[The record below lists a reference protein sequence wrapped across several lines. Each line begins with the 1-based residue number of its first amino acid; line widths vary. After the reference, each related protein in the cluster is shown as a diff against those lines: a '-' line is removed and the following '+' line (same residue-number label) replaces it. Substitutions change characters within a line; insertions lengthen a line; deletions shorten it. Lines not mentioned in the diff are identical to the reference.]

1 MDGSYSQ
8 ITLGSSREDVCIFCP
23 HDLWWSANGLCHAYG
38 TVTCRD
44 ITSMAV
50 LALERVSLAFDH
62 VPILDDVMLQVE
74 PAERLALVGR
84 NGSGKSTLL
93 KLLAGEVHPDAG
105 VITRIRSLRLAYVP
119 QEPVLSLDKT
129 VAQVVTQALGA
140 VGETVAAYQHTAACL
155 ATAQG
160 AEARRL
166 LAQLH
171 DLQAHLEHGDGWRLQ
186 TQVEMVLTRLHL
198 PPEAQLGQ
206 LSSGWQRR
214 VSLAQGLVGHPEVL
228 LLDEPTNHLDLV
240 AIDWLEQYLASFLG
254 TLVFVTHDRV
264 FLDRLATGIVELDRG
279 QLRRFPGNWAA
290 YRAQKQELLAVE
302 ETHAAQFDKRLAQEE
317 AWVRQG
323 VRARRTRNEGRV
335 RHLLS
340 MREARRARR
349 DAPGR
354 VSLTLTNAEPSGQM
368 VIELDHVA
376 KTFGEQVVLRDVST
390 RIMRGDRIGLVGPNG
405 CGKSTLLRI
414 ILGALQPDTGRVR
427 HGTRLS
433 IAYFDQRREQLD
445 PEATLWETIC
455 PHGGDTVTVG
465 GTPRHVISYLA
476 EFLFPPHTVR
486 GRVKTLSGGER
497 NRLLLARLFTQPA
510 NLLVLD
516 EPTNDLDVDTLE
528 LLEGLLVA
536 YDGTLLLASHD
547 RAFLDGVVTSIYA
560 FAGNGRVREYV
571 GGYSDWRQMSQPR
584 PTPAPRRRPP
594 PEAKKPR
601 QGLTYLEQRELDTFP
616 ERIEALETEQARL
629 HAQLEDS
636 NLFRRDPAAF
646 QTIME
651 RLSALES
658 ELPASYTRWEQLEQR
673 QHKGSL

>member
-1 MDGSYSQ
+1 
-8 ITLGSSREDVCIFCP
+8 
-23 HDLWWSANGLCHAYG
+23 
-38 TVTCRD
+38 
-44 ITSMAV
+44 MAV

-62 VPILDDVMLQVE
+62 IPLFDDVVLQVE
-74 PAERLALVGR
+74 PGERLALVGR

-93 KLLAGEVHPDAG
+93 KLLAGEVQPDAG
-105 VITRIRSLRLAYVP
+105 VISRTRSLRLTYVP
-119 QEPVLSLDKT
+119 QEPVFNPDDT
-129 VAQVVTQALGA
+129 VTQVVTRALGA
-140 VGETVAAYQHTAACL
+140 VGETVAAYQHTAASL
-155 ATAQG
+155 AAAQG
-160 AEARRL
+160 SEARRL

-171 DLQAHLEHGDGWRLQ
+171 DLQAQLEHGDGWRLQ
-186 TQVEMVLTRLHL
+186 TQVETVLTRLQL

-214 VSLAQGLVGHPEVL
+214 VSLAQALVGNPEVL

-240 AIDWLEQYLASFLG
+240 AIDWLEQYLMSFPG

-279 QLRRFPGNWAA
+279 QLRRFIGNWAA
-290 YRAQKQELLAVE
+290 YRTQKQELLAVE
-302 ETHAAQFDKRLAQEE
+302 EAHAEQFDKRLAAEE

-335 RHLLS
+335 RRLLA

-349 DAPGR
+349 DALGQA
-354 VSLTLTNAEPSGQM
+354 SFTLASGAPSGQM
-368 VIELDHVA
+368 VVELDKIS
-376 KTFGEQVVLRDVST
+376 KTFGEQVVVRDFST

-405 CGKSTLLRI
+405 IGKSTLLRL
-414 ILGALQPDTGRVR
+414 ILGELQPATGRVR

-433 IAYFDQRREQLD
+433 AAYFDQRREQLD
-445 PEATLWETIC
+445 PEATLWETVC
-455 PHGGDTVTVG
+455 PNGGDTVVVG
-465 GTPRHVISYLA
+465 GTRRHVFSYLA

-486 GRVKTLSGGER
+486 GRVKMLSGGER
-497 NRLLLARLFTQPA
+497 NRLLLARLFTRPA

-528 LLEGLLVA
+528 LLEGLLVE

-560 FAGNGRVREYV
+560 FEGNGRVREYV
-571 GGYSDWRQMSQPR
+571 GGYSDWRQTSQPR
-584 PTPAPRRRPP
+584 STPAPRRRPP
-594 PEAKKPR
+594 PTAKKPR

-616 ERIEALETEQARL
+616 ERIEALEAEQVRL
-629 HAQLEDS
+629 HAQLEDPD
-636 NLFRRDPAAF
+636 LFRRDPTAF

-651 RLSALES
+651 RLTALETA
-658 ELPASYTRWEQLEQR
+658 LPAAYARWEELERR
-673 QHKGSL
+673 QTK

>member
-1 MDGSYSQ
+1 M
-8 ITLGSSREDVCIFCP
+8 T
-23 HDLWWSANGLCHAYG
+23 
-38 TVTCRD
+38 
-44 ITSMAV
+44 V

-62 VPILDDVMLQVE
+62 TPLLDDVVLQIE
-74 PAERLALVGR
+74 PGERLALVGR

-93 KLLAGEVHPDAG
+93 KLLAGEVQPDTG
-105 VITRIRSLRLAYVP
+105 VISRVRSLRLAYVP
-119 QEPVLSLDKT
+119 QEPVFSPEDT
-129 VAQVVTQALGA
+129 VTQVVTRALGA
-140 VGETVAAYQHTAACL
+140 VGTMVAAYQRTAVCL

-160 AEARRL
+160 TEARRL

-171 DLQAHLEHGDGWRLQ
+171 DLQARLEHDDGWRLQ
-186 TQVEMVLTRLHL
+186 TQVEMVLTRLQL

-214 VSLAQGLVGHPEVL
+214 VSLAQALVGNPEVL

-240 AIDWLEQYLASFLG
+240 AIDWLEQYVTSFVG

-279 QLRRFPGNWAA
+279 RLRRFPGNWAA

-302 ETHAAQFDKRLAQEE
+302 EAHAEQFDRRLAQEE
-317 AWVRQG
+317 VWVRQG

-335 RHLLS
+335 RRLLS

-349 DAPGR
+349 DALGQA
-354 VSLTLTNAEPSGQM
+354 SFTLASGTPSGQL
-368 VIELDHVA
+368 VIELDHIA
-376 KTFGEQVVLRDVST
+376 KTFGEQVVVRDFST
-390 RIMRGDRIGLVGPNG
+390 RIIRGDRIGLVGPNG
-405 CGKSTLLRI
+405 IGKSTLLRL
-414 ILGALQPDTGRVR
+414 ILGELQPDTGRVR
-427 HGTRLS
+427 RGTRLS
-433 IAYFDQRREQLD
+433 VAYFDQRREQLD

-465 GTPRHVISYLA
+465 GTQRHIISYLA

-486 GRVKTLSGGER
+486 GRVKSLSGGER
-497 NRLLLARLFTQPA
+497 NRLLLARLLTQPA

-528 LLEGLLVA
+528 LLEGLLA
-536 YDGTLLLASHD
+536 EYDGTLLLASHD

-560 FAGNGRVREYV
+560 FESNGRVREYV
-571 GGYSDWRQMSQPR
+571 GGYTDWRQAMQPR
-584 PTPAPRRRPP
+584 STPAPRRRPSP
-594 PEAKKPR
+594 VQKPR

-616 ERIEALETEQARL
+616 ERIEALEAEQARL
-629 HAQLEDS
+629 HAQLEDAD
-636 NLFRRDPAAF
+636 LFRRDPAAF

-651 RLSALES
+651 RLTALER
-658 ELPASYTRWEQLEQR
+658 ELPAAYARWEELEQR
-673 QHKGSL
+673 Q

>member
-1 MDGSYSQ
+1 
-8 ITLGSSREDVCIFCP
+8 
-23 HDLWWSANGLCHAYG
+23 
-38 TVTCRD
+38 
-44 ITSMAV
+44 MAV

-62 VPILDDVMLQVE
+62 IPLLDDVVLQIE
-74 PAERLALVGR
+74 PGERLALVGR

-93 KLLAGEVHPDAG
+93 KLLAGEVQPDTG
-105 VITRIRSLRLAYVP
+105 TVSRTRALRLGHVP
-119 QEPVLSLDKT
+119 QEPVFSPDDT
-129 VAQVVTQALGA
+129 VTQVVTQALGA
-140 VGETVAAYQHTAACL
+140 VGELVAAYQHTAACL

-160 AEARRL
+160 AEAQRL

-171 DLQAHLEHGDGWRLQ
+171 DLQARLEHGDGWRLQ
-186 TQVEMVLTRLHL
+186 TQVEMMLTRLQL
-198 PPEAQLGQ
+198 PPEARLGQ

-214 VSLAQGLVGHPEVL
+214 VSLAQALVGNPEVL

-240 AIDWLEQYLASFLG
+240 AIDWLEQYLASFPG

-264 FLDRLATGIVELDRG
+264 FLDHLTTGIVELDRG

-302 ETHAAQFDKRLAQEE
+302 EAQAEQFDKRLAQEE

-335 RHLLS
+335 RRLLS
-340 MREARRARR
+340 LREARRARR
-349 DAPGR
+349 DALGH
-354 VSLTLTNAEPSGQM
+354 VSFTLTSGAPSGQM
-368 VIELDHVA
+368 VIELEHIN
-376 KTFGEQVVLRDVST
+376 KTFGDQVVLRDFST

-405 CGKSTLLRI
+405 IGKSTLLRI
-414 ILGALQPDTGRVR
+414 ILRELQPDAGRVR

-433 IAYFDQRREQLD
+433 VAYFDQRREQLD

-455 PHGGDTVTVG
+455 PHGGDTVIVG
-465 GTPRHVISYLA
+465 GKPRHIISYLA

-486 GRVKTLSGGER
+486 GRVKMLSGGER

-528 LLEGLLVA
+528 LLEGLLVE

-560 FAGNGRVREYV
+560 FEGNGRVREYV
-571 GGYSDWRQMSQPR
+571 GGYSDWRQASQAR
-584 PTPAPRRRPP
+584 STPSPRRRPP
-594 PEAKKPR
+594 LIKRPR
-601 QGLTYLEQRELDTFP
+601 QGLTYLEQRELEHCP
-616 ERIEALETEQARL
+616 ERIEALEAEQARL
-629 HAQLEDS
+629 HAQLEDPD
-636 NLFRRDPAAF
+636 LFRRDPAAF
-646 QTIME
+646 QNIME
-651 RLSALES
+651 RLTALET
-658 ELPASYTRWEQLEQR
+658 ELPAAYARWEELEQR
-673 QHKGSL
+673 Q

>member
-1 MDGSYSQ
+1 
-8 ITLGSSREDVCIFCP
+8 
-23 HDLWWSANGLCHAYG
+23 
-38 TVTCRD
+38 
-44 ITSMAV
+44 MAV
-50 LALERVSLAFDH
+50 LTLERVSLAFDH
-62 VPILDDVMLQVE
+62 IPLLDDVVLQIE
-74 PAERLALVGR
+74 PGERLALVGR
-84 NGSGKSTLL
+84 NGSGKSTLFT
-93 KLLAGEVHPDAG
+93 LLAGEVQPDTG
-105 VITRIRSLRLAYVP
+105 VISRTRSLRLAHVP
-119 QEPVLSLDKT
+119 QEPVFSPDDT
-129 VAQVVTQALGA
+129 VTQVITQALGA
-140 VGETVAAYQHTAACL
+140 VGEMVAAYQHTAACL

-160 AEARRL
+160 SEAKRL

-186 TQVEMVLTRLHL
+186 TQVEMVLTRLQL
-198 PPEAQLGQ
+198 PPEARLGQ

-214 VSLAQGLVGHPEVL
+214 VSLAQALVGNPEVL

-240 AIDWLEQYLASFLG
+240 AIDWLEQYLASFPG

-279 QLRRFPGNWAA
+279 QLRRFPSNWAA

-302 ETHAAQFDKRLAQEE
+302 EAHAEQFDKRLAQEE

-335 RHLLS
+335 RRLLS

-349 DAPGR
+349 DALGQ
-354 VSLTLTNAEPSGQM
+354 VSFTVASGAPSGQM
-368 VIELDHVA
+368 VIELDHIVQ
-376 KTFGEQVVLRDVST
+376 TFGEQVVVRDFST

-405 CGKSTLLRI
+405 IGKSTLLRI
-414 ILGALQPDTGRVR
+414 ILGELQPDTGRVR

-433 IAYFDQRREQLD
+433 VAYFDQRREQLD
-445 PEATLWETIC
+445 PEATLWEIVC

-465 GTPRHVISYLA
+465 GKQRHVISYLT

-497 NRLLLARLFTQPA
+497 NRLLLARLFTRPA

-528 LLEGLLVA
+528 LLEGLLVE

-560 FAGNGRVREYV
+560 FEGNGRVREYV
-571 GGYSDWRQMSQPR
+571 GGYSDWRQASPPR
-584 PTPAPRRRPP
+584 STPSPRRRSPLI
-594 PEAKKPR
+594 KKLR

-616 ERIEALETEQARL
+616 ERIEALEAEQARL
-629 HAQLEDS
+629 HAQLEDPD
-636 NLFRRDPAAF
+636 LFRRDPAAF

-651 RLSALES
+651 RLTALET
-658 ELPASYTRWEQLEQR
+658 ELPAAYARWEELEQR
-673 QHKGSL
+673 Q